1 MAPGSGL
8 LGTIQVLGL
17 PLVSA
22 NGRPNRSRRLKY
34 PRIRSGG
41 AFWFLFPY
49 FLLFFLFFL
58 LPAATILPMSLTKWR
73 IVGAPRFVGLG
84 NFRTLLGDPLFWKA
98 LGNTAYYTALVTVVL
113 TLLGLCLAVL
123 LNQRL
128 RGRLLGRVFIIM
140 PYVISSAAAGIL
152 WKWMFDRNFGILN
165 SYLRLVHL
173 PELGWLAD
181 VHLAMPSIVL
191 VNSWWSVGF
200 NTIIFLAA
208 LQGISQDLYEA
219 AQVDGA
225 TPRQTFW
232 YITLPLL
239 RPITLYVTVLCAANS
254 FQMFDEAYIM
264 TQGGPIGTTTTM
276 VYRIYSTAFEHFYFG
291 RAAALSLVTLA
302 IILFITMVQFR
313 LAGWRTAEP

>member
-1 MAPGSGL
+1 M
-8 LGTIQVLGL
+8 
-17 PLVSA
+17 
-22 NGRPNRSRRLKY
+22 
-34 PRIRSGG
+34 
-41 AFWFLFPY
+41 
-49 FLLFFLFFL
+49 
-58 LPAATILPMSLTKWR
+58 
-73 IVGAPRFVGLG
+73 
-84 NFRTLLGDPLFWKA
+84 
-98 LGNTAYYTALVTVVL
+98 
-113 TLLGLCLAVL
+113 
-123 LNQRL
+123 
-128 RGRLLGRVFIIM
+128 
-140 PYVISSAAAGIL
+140 
-152 WKWMFDRNFGILN
+152 
-165 SYLRLVHL
+165 
-173 PELGWLAD
+173 
-181 VHLAMPSIVL
+181 
-191 VNSWWSVGF
+191 
-200 NTIIFLAA
+200 
-208 LQGISQDLYEA
+208 QGISQDLYEA